1 VDTHLDRS
9 GSSLYPTH
17 TVRHAAPDLATIHP
31 GIVTARLTKDRVSV
45 RWPGEKYDEPLR
57 SDALVRER

>member
-1 VDTHLDRS
+1 
-9 GSSLYPTH
+9 
-17 TVRHAAPDLATIHP
+17 VRHAAPDLATIHP